1 MTDPVPPKRRK
12 WWKYLLS
19 LVLLSLI
26 ALGGLAWYA
35 SSDSFHEYL
44 RRRLTLAL
52 EDMTGGRV
60 EIGQFHTIPMRLR
73 VEVLNLTIH
82 GKEGAGEVPY
92 LHVDRLQAQ
101 LKIISLF
108 EKEVGLS
115 SLSLDRPVVHIIV
128 YPDGSTNQPELKIK
142 PQSKEKAIDQVFS
155 LAVSRVEIQKGELLW
170 QMERIPF
177 DFHGKDLSLAMRYS
191 FLRRRYEAQ
200 VGLGAVATQYQQYP
214 AVEWRADASLA
225 LFRDRADITSLTVSS
240 GRSQVHFAGE
250 VKNFENPQVTG
261 SYRGVVEVGDWSTF
275 LGLKEMRRG
284 TANFEGKGSWN
295 REEFST
301 DGTLLLT
308 DFDWL
313 NAKEKIEHGTLA
325 TNYSI
330 TPQRLRLTSAK
341 MTGLGGELAGEV
353 DVTNWQASLQSQPK
367 ERRRVVGKVPMEG
380 LQRGSM
386 RLHLSGFS
394 LTPLIRALSSKKVPL
409 EDLRMAGT
417 ASGDVEIL
425 WVGSIDDAETRVQ
438 LAVSAPSKPR
448 VGELPVRGSVR
459 GIYRGSRDELQLDDL
474 QWSTPATEIKAKG
487 NLAATSSL
495 GFSVNSKNVGELMPL
510 LRPQVRG
517 RLPFAVHGWMN
528 FTGSATGKLSS
539 FMLAGNLEV
548 YDFETTV
555 PASGERQAKSVHW
568 DSLTGAIQ
576 YSNSGISIR
585 NGSLIHGHTLLHVD
599 ASANLVKGEIT
610 DNSSFTARVEAR
622 NLDIAEAEAL
632 AGYQYPLSGTAH
644 LNAHAS
650 GTIASPHGEGR
661 LEIHDA
667 SAYGTAIS
675 SLRSDL
681 RLADGELQFNNID
694 TNVFGAAIGGSAS
707 TSLDGQRFRANLSG
721 RDLSLAAFPR
731 LQGKRIT
738 ADGKVDFSV
747 RGSGTIQ
754 HPSLEGHVH
763 VRDLA
768 LDKERLGDLY
778 VDAST
783 QGIELTLQ
791 ARSEFDKANLSIK
804 GTVDLQ
810 PNFPAKMDIAFRDL
824 DVDSLMKVYLGDRV
838 TSHSQMRGTI
848 KLNGP
853 LRDPKELMVSATLD
867 SLSAEIEHV
876 QVATTEPIQLE
887 FANHVLRLQNLHV
900 AGSGTDF
907 SAHGT
912 ARLAEAREMD
922 FRLDGTVNMALLQTI
937 NPKIYSRGTVNVN
950 LSATGTVAQ
959 PILQGKL
966 ELKEASISHNDFPS
980 GLSALN
986 GVLQFEQNRIRIEQ
1000 LSGVTGGGTVSL
1012 TGAGGFEKGVVN
1024 LDVSARARDVRL
1036 RYPPGV
1042 SSTANANLRLTG
1054 NSNAALL
1061 SGEVVVTKLSITPGF
1076 DFGSYL
1082 ERSKQS
1088 VSIVST
1094 ESLESHLRLD
1104 VHVTTTPELQM
1115 QTAIAKISGDADLR
1129 LRGTLDRPVVTGR
1142 ANTTQGSGEIFFNG
1156 TKYTVERAEVTFPNP
1171 ARTEAYV
1178 DLRATTRVRN
1188 YDITIN
1194 ITGNASQPNGLKA
1207 TWRSDP
1213 PLPETDVISLLALG
1227 RTAEESAAL
1236 QANGGSG
1243 FSGEASNLIISQA
1256 LSSAVGSRLQRLFGV
1271 SRIKID
1277 PQGLATATNV
1287 VRGPQVT
1294 IEHEVASNVTVTYS
1308 TNVSVASQQIIQV
1321 EYNVT
1326 RNLSI
1331 VALRDQNGVVSFDL
1345 KIRRR
1350 KK

>member
-1 MTDPVPPKRRK
+1 MNDSGPPKRRK

-19 LVLLSLI
+19 FFLLILLG
-26 ALGGLAWYA
+26 LGGLAWYA

-52 EDMTGGRV
+52 EEMTGGRV

-108 EKEVGLS
+108 EKEVGLH
-115 SLSLDRPVVHIIV
+115 SLALERPVVHIIV

-142 PQSKEKAIDQVFS
+142 PKSGKKAIDQVFS
-155 LAVSRVEIQKGELLW
+155 LAVSRVDIQKGELLW
-170 QMERIPF
+170 QMEKIPF
-177 DFHGKDLSLAMRYS
+177 DFHGKDLSLGMTYS
-191 FLRRRYEAQ
+191 FLRQRYEAR
-200 VGLGAVATQYQQYP
+200 VGLGAVTTQYQQYP

-225 LFRDRADITSLTVSS
+225 LFRDRADITSLAVSS
-240 GRSQVHFAGE
+240 GRSQIHFAGE
-250 VKNFENPQVTG
+250 VRNFENPQVSG
-261 SYRGVVEVGDWSTF
+261 SYRGIIEIGDWSSL
-275 LGLKEMRRG
+275 LGMHEMHRG
-284 TANFEGKGSWN
+284 TASFDGKGSWN
-295 REEFST
+295 SEQFATNGS
-301 DGTLLLT
+301 LLLK

-313 NAKEKIEHGTLA
+313 DPKEKVEHGTLA
-325 TNYSI
+325 TDYSI

-341 MTGLGGELAGEV
+341 MTGFGGELAGEL
-353 DVTNWQASLQSQPK
+353 DVTNWQASLQPQPK
-367 ERRRVVGKVPMEG
+367 ERRRVIGRVPTES

-386 RLHLSGFS
+386 RLHLSGFALS
-394 LTPLIRALSSKKVPL
+394 PLVRGLSSKKMPL
-409 EDLRMAGT
+409 DELRMAGT
-417 ASGDVEIL
+417 ASGDIDVL
-425 WVGSIDDAETRVQ
+425 WVGSIADAETRVQ
-438 LAVSAPSKPR
+438 IAVVRPSKPQA
-448 VGELPVRGSVR
+448 GELPVQGSVR

-474 QWSTPATEIKAKG
+474 QWNTPATQIKAKG
-487 NLAATSSL
+487 TLTATSSL
-495 GFSVNSKNVGELMPL
+495 GISVTSKNPSEWMPL
-510 LRPQVRG
+510 LRSQMG
-517 RLPFAVHGWMN
+517 GKSPFAVQGWMN
-528 FTGSATGKLSS
+528 FTGNMSGKLSD
-539 FMLAGNLEV
+539 FALGGNLEV
-548 YDFETTV
+548 YDFETFV
-555 PASGERQAKSVHW
+555 PAKEQRPAKTVHW
-568 DSLTGAIQ
+568 DSLTAAVQ
-576 YSNSGISIR
+576 YSNSGFSLH
-585 NGSLIHGHTLLHVD
+585 NGSLIHGHTVLHLD
-599 ASANLVKGEIT
+599 ASATLGGGEFTRNLP
-610 DNSSFTARVEAR
+610 FAARVEAR
-622 NLDIAEAEAL
+622 NLDIGEVEEL
-632 AGYQYPLSGTAH
+632 AGYQYPISGIAH
-644 LNAHAS
+644 LSAHAS
-650 GTIASPHGEGR
+650 GTIANPHGEGR
-661 LEIHDA
+661 LEIHNA
-667 SAYGTAIS
+667 RAYGTDVPFIK
-675 SLRSDL
+675 SDL
-681 RLADGELQFNNID
+681 RLADGELQFNNVD
-694 TNVFGAAIGGSAS
+694 TNVFGAPIVGSAS
-707 TSLDGQRFRANLSG
+707 ASLDGQRFRVNLSG
-721 RDLSLAAFPR
+721 RDLDLAAFPK

-738 ADGKVDFSV
+738 ADGRIDFSV
-747 RGSGTIQ
+747 RGAGTIQ

-763 VRDLA
+763 VRDFA

-778 VDAST
+778 LDGTT
-783 QGIELTLQ
+783 QGKELTLQ
-791 ARSEFDKANLSIK
+791 VRSAFDKANLSIK

-810 PNFPAKMDIAFRDL
+810 ADLPAQMDIAFHDL
-824 DVDSLMKVYLGDRV
+824 DIDSIMKAYLGDRV
-838 TSHSQMRGTI
+838 TSHSQLRGTI

-853 LRDPKELMVSATLD
+853 LRNPNEMTLSATFD

-876 QVATTEPIQLE
+876 QVATTEPIRLE
-887 FANHVLRLQNLHV
+887 VADHILRLQALHI

-907 SAHGT
+907 TAHGT
-912 ARLAEAREMD
+912 ARLTEPREMD
-922 FRLDGTVNMALLQTI
+922 FRLDGTVNMALLQSL
-937 NPKIYSRGTVNVN
+937 NPKIFARGTVSVDM
-950 LSATGTVAQ
+950 SATGTVAQ
-959 PILQGKL
+959 PVLQGQL
-966 ELKEASISHNDFPS
+966 ELKDASISHNDFPS

-986 GVLQFEQNRIRIEQ
+986 GVLQFEQNSIRIEQ
-1000 LSGVTGGGTVSL
+1000 LSGMTGGGTVSL
-1012 TGAGGFEKGVVN
+1012 TGSGNFEKGVVN
-1024 LDVSARARDVRL
+1024 LDISARARDVRL

-1054 NSNAALL
+1054 NSNSALL
-1061 SGEVVVTKLSITPGF
+1061 SGEVVVTKLAITPGF

-1088 VSIVST
+1088 VSIVSA
-1094 ESLESHLRLD
+1094 ESLESHLKLD

-1129 LRGTLDRPVVTGR
+1129 VRGSMDRPVVMGR

-1156 TKYTVERAEVTFPNP
+1156 TKYTVERAEVTFSNP

-1213 PLPETDVISLLALG
+1213 PLPEADVITLLALG
-1227 RTAEESAAL
+1227 RTAEESAAI

-1256 LSSAVGSRLQRLFGV
+1256 LNSAVGSRVQRLFGV

-1277 PQGLATATNV
+1277 PQGMTSATNV

-1326 RNLSI
+1326 RNVSI
-1331 VALRDQNGVVSFDL
+1331 VALRDQNGVVSFDI

-1350 KK
+1350 KR